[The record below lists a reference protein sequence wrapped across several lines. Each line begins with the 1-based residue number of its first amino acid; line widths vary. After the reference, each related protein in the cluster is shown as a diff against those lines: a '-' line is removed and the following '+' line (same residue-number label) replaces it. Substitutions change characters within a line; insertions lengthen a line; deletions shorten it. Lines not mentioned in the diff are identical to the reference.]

1 MASSKA
7 TPINQLN
14 NQFNNQNNDTLVND
28 ILKEIDQTNVNNS
41 DVGAK
46 QAEYQMDPSVQP
58 QVQFQEP
65 DQNEIM
71 QQQMMQQQMMQQQQN
86 SQQVSPDMQQY
97 QEQVMDPN
105 MMFSGPGDMSINQS
119 LTDRILDEVKNPLL
133 VAVIFFAVNFKFLD
147 QSLIKFVPK
156 ALSVNGDLTIIG
168 QSIKAL
174 LAGVAFF
181 LLKKFI

>member
-1 MASSKA
+1 MATSKA

-65 DQNEIM
+65 DQNEMM
-71 QQQMMQQQMMQQQQN
+71 QQQMMQQQMMQQQN
-86 SQQVSPDMQQY
+86 SQQISPDMQQY
-97 QEQVMDPN
+97 QEPVMDPN
-105 MMFSGPGDMSINQS
+105 MMFSGPGDMNINQS
-119 LTDRILDEVKNPLL
+119 FSDRILNEVKNPLL

-147 QSLIKFVPK
+147 QSLIKLVPK
-156 ALSVNGDLTIIG
+156 ALSVSGDLTIIG

>member
-1 MASSKA
+1 MGYKIMAGSKA

-14 NQFNNQNNDTLVND
+14 NQFNQNNNDTLVND

-46 QAEYQMDPSVQP
+46 QAEYQMDSGVQP

-65 DQNEIM
+65 
-71 QQQMMQQQMMQQQQN
+71 
-86 SQQVSPDMQQY
+86 
-97 QEQVMDPN
+97 EQTN
-105 MMFSGPGDMSINQS
+105 MMFSGPGEMNINQS
-119 LTDRILDEVKNPLL
+119 LTERIMEEVKNPLL
-133 VAVIFFAVNFKFLD
+133 VAVIFFAINFKFLD
-147 QSLIKFVPK
+147 QSLIKLVPK
-156 ALSVNGDLTIIG
+156 ALSVSGDLTIIG